1 MHRLRSTDADACAD
15 AAGRKGVDART
26 HANGAWATTHAGKL
40 SSSVIAHRTRSTSRE
55 RPRRFAMSRR
65 ACATLARRCDVS
77 IESRHARPIE
87 TRNARANRHDARTR
101 CVARGGRAC
110 GCRVRRDPA
119 PHVMSRSPRMF
130 EREALP
136 TSRAP
141 IVPSS
146 RQFNSRHR
154 HLSPRRTLLKYSL
167 SRTASR
173 HAHRID
179 RSHIMKR
186 SSLLAF
192 AAIALAVA
200 APAFAD
206 GGIGPAGG
214 YGDASGHGHGA
225 RTRAEVRAELE
236 QAQRDGTLAALRKSM
251 SYAPPGAELG
261 APRPYRPDPDTNQLA
276 GAGR

>member
-1 MHRLRSTDADACAD
+1 
-15 AAGRKGVDART
+15 
-26 HANGAWATTHAGKL
+26 
-40 SSSVIAHRTRSTSRE
+40 
-55 RPRRFAMSRR
+55 
-65 ACATLARRCDVS
+65 
-77 IESRHARPIE
+77 
-87 TRNARANRHDARTR
+87 
-101 CVARGGRAC
+101 
-110 GCRVRRDPA
+110 
-119 PHVMSRSPRMF
+119 
-130 EREALP
+130 
-136 TSRAP
+136 
-141 IVPSS
+141 
-146 RQFNSRHR
+146 
-154 HLSPRRTLLKYSL
+154 
-167 SRTASR
+167 
-173 HAHRID
+173 
-179 RSHIMKR
+179 MKR

-251 SYAPPGAELG
+251 SYAPPGAKLG